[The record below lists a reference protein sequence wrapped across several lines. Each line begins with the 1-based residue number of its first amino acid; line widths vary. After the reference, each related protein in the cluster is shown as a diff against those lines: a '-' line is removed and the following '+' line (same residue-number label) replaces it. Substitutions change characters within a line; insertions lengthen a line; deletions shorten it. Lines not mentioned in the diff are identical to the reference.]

1 MTKEMVGYTNSGK
14 EVWKTIP
21 AIKHSFKTGDLV
33 NVIMPI
39 GGNPVTC
46 RGIVLQ
52 PDYRLSNP
60 YNWNSR
66 IELMI
71 RVKLTDGVMSGKSIL
86 ISQDDPEQL
95 DTILLANKV

>member
-1 MTKEMVGYTNSGK
+1 MKKEMVGYTNSGK

-33 NVIMPI
+33 NVTMPI

>member
-1 MTKEMVGYTNSGK
+1 MKKEMVGYTNSGK
-14 EVWKTIP
+14 EIWKTIP
-21 AIKHSFKTGDLV
+21 AIKHAFKTGDSV
-33 NVIMPI
+33 NVIMTI
-39 GGNPVTC
+39 GSDPAICSGV
-46 RGIVLQ
+46 VLQ

-86 ISQDDPEQL
+86 IPQDDPEQL
-95 DTILLANKV
+95 GTISLANKV